1 VVHGE
6 YEPRFE
12 AVANEF
18 AKQLAK
24 RKGGAAVCA
33 YYGGDKVVDVWGGVR
48 DETGAPWERD
58 TMCVSYSTTK
68 GVVSTALHMLVD
80 EGKLDYDDAVAEH
93 WPEFAQ
99 AGKGSITIRQV
110 MSHRAG
116 LFNIRDLIDDA
127 TRMLD
132 WEHMVEALAAAPAQS
147 VPEGAS
153 AYQALTYGYIVG
165 ELIRRTAGI
174 SVSEFVR
181 TRIAEPLG
189 VTGLHIGATEQALE
203 RAARLVGTPA
213 RKSDEERRE
222 VISGKAK
229 KRRDRIFKVVER
241 VLKRVGHPVDFKRA
255 ASALAPKGISTFDFS
270 SDEALRAC
278 IPAANGLFDARSLAR
293 MYAALAN
300 GGSLD
305 GVRLLS
311 QHTVDRATEIQT
323 HGYDQITIFKM
334 RWRLGYHR
342 VATFRGVPKRAFGHF
357 GWGGSGGWADPTRN
371 ISLAFV
377 TNTGSGTPIGD
388 MRIMRLNTRML
399 ECVKKARN
407 VPARAARAFATADHH
422 SQ

>member
-1 VVHGE
+1 MVHGE

-18 AKQLAK
+18 DRQLSK
-24 RKGGAAVCA
+24 RGGGAAVCA
-33 YYGGDKVVDVWGGVR
+33 YYGGEKVVDLWGGVR
-48 DETGAPWERD
+48 DESGAAWERD
-58 TMCVSYSTTK
+58 TSCVSYSTTK
-68 GVVSTALHMLVD
+68 GVISTALHILVD
-80 EGKLDYDDAVAEH
+80 EGALDYDDAVAKH

-99 AGKGSITIRQV
+99 AGKGAITIREV

-132 WEHMVEALAAAPAQS
+132 WDHMVEALAAAPAQP
-147 VPEGAS
+147 VPSHAT
-153 AYQALTYGYIVG
+153 AYQALTYGYLVG
-165 ELIRRTAGI
+165 EVVRRVSGM
-174 SVSEFVR
+174 SVPEFVR
-181 TRIAEPLG
+181 ARIAEPLG
-189 VTGLHIGATEQALE
+189 VEGLHIGAPEAALE
-203 RAARLVGTPA
+203 NVARLVGSPA
-213 RKSDEERRE
+213 RKSEEDRKAT
-222 VISGKAK
+222 INGKAK
-229 KRRDRIFKVVER
+229 KRRDRIFRNVER
-241 VLKRVGHPVDFKRA
+241 VLKRVGHPVDFARA

-305 GVRLLS
+305 GTRLLS
-311 QHTVDRATEIQT
+311 QHTLERATQIQT

-342 VATFRGVPKRAFGHF
+342 VATFKGVPKRAFGHF

-371 ISLAFV
+371 VSLAFV
-377 TNTGSGTPIGD
+377 CNTGSGTPIGD
-388 MRIMRLNTRML
+388 MRIMRLNTRL
-399 ECVKKARN
+399 LDCVKKGRY
-407 VPARAARAFATADHH
+407 VPARAARAFATAGRRTR
-422 SQ
+422 